1 MPQPNQHSLVYILL
15 LWTTIIS
22 IFQVVFTILF
32 FTAGRN
38 GLSQNSSAVEQEH
51 IMKSQQHSTLSP
63 PSKDRLHLPRGKMLT
78 FTAKGA
84 KIPIVWGS
92 KNPNPGVVS
101 ATGSRLS
108 IKEDGYFLLNLKV
121 TLIPCQETQESD
133 NLDHTVSLKW
143 TNKVILEGWINTK
156 TNSTGV
162 LSKIEEM
169 PAGGTLMV
177 NISPADKCINTTES
191 ATHLD
196 IIYMARP

>member
-38 GLSQNSSAVEQEH
+38 GL
-51 IMKSQQHSTLSP
+51 P